1 MTMVL
6 VHGGGLGKEC
16 WDPLL
21 PFVDGEVLAVDLPG
35 RGDRPA
41 DLSKVGIADFVDA
54 VVDDL
59 ESRDLHDIV
68 LVGHSLAGLTIPQ
81 VAARVPDRIRALVF
95 VSCTV
100 PRDGQSTYDTLDPEI
115 QAISD
120 QRAGDDGPGDELGT
134 LDPEIA
140 TAVFYNDVTDRD
152 VLDWGLSILVPEA
165 PATVT
170 DPMVLATMP
179 RDVRRVW
186 IRLNDD
192 LIVVP
197 EKQDRFIENLGGCEV
212 LELDAGH
219 MAMISRPQDLAALLS
234 TI

>member
-6 VHGGGLGKEC
+6 VHGGGLGKQC
-16 WDPLL
+16 WSTML
-21 PFVDGEVLAVDLPG
+21 PYLDGDVLPIDLPG

-41 DLSKVGIADFVDA
+41 DLAAIGIAEFVDA
-54 VVDDL
+54 VVDEL
-59 ESRDLHDIV
+59 VARDLHDVV

-81 VAARVPDRIRALVF
+81 VAGRVPDRIRALVF

-100 PRDGQSTYDTLDPEI
+100 PRDGQSSYDTLDPEI
-115 QAISD
+115 QALSD
-120 QRAGDDGPGDELGT
+120 QSPRDELTT

-140 TAVFYNDVTDRD
+140 TAVFYNDVTDPA
-152 VLDWGLSILVPEA
+152 VLEWGLSLLVPEA
-165 PATVT
+165 PASVT
-170 DPMVLATMP
+170 DPMVLASMP
-179 RDVRRVW
+179 RDLRRVW

-192 LIVVP
+192 QIVVP

-219 MAMISRPQDLAALLS
+219 MAMVSRPQDLARLLVS
-234 TI
+234 I

>member
-16 WDPLL
+16 WDPML
-21 PFVDGEVLAVDLPG
+21 PFLDGDVLAVDLPG

-41 DLSKVGIADFVDA
+41 DLSQIGIAEFVDA
-54 VVDDL
+54 VVD
-59 ESRDLHDIV
+59 EIVSRDLHDVV

-81 VAARVPDRIRALVF
+81 VAGRAPDRIRALVF

-115 QAISD
+115 QALSD
-120 QRAGDDGPGDELGT
+120 AAPSEALTT

-140 TAVFYNDVTDRD
+140 KAVFYHDVADPD
-152 VLDWGLSILVPEA
+152 VLEWALSLLVPEA
-165 PATVT
+165 PASVT
-170 DPMVLATMP
+170 DPMILRTMP
-179 RDVRRVW
+179 EEIRRVW
-186 IRLNDD
+186 IRLDD
-192 LIVVP
+192 DRIVVP
-197 EKQDRFIENLGGCEV
+197 EKQDRFVENLGGCEV

-219 MAMISRPQDLAALLS
+219 MAMISRPRDLARLLS

>member
-1 MTMVL
+1 MAIVL

-21 PFVDGEVLAVDLPG
+21 PYLDGEVLAVDLPG
-35 RGDRPA
+35 RGDHPA
-41 DLSKVGIADFVDA
+41 DLAKVGIADFVDS
-54 VVDDL
+54 VVDDIVT
-59 ESRDLHDIV
+59 RDLHEVV

-100 PRDGQSTYDTLDPEI
+100 PRDGQTTYDTLDPEI

-120 QRAGDDGPGDELGT
+120 GSPRDELAT

-140 TAVFYNDVTDRD
+140 TAYFYNDVTDRE
-152 VLDWGLSILVPEA
+152 VLDWGLSLLVPEA
-165 PATVT
+165 PASVT
-170 DPMVLATMP
+170 DPMVLSTMP
-179 RDVRRVW
+179 RDLRRVW
-186 IRLNDD
+186 IRLDDD

-212 LELDAGH
+212 LQLDAGH
-219 MAMISRPQDLAALLS
+219 MAMISRPKDLAALIS
-234 TI
+234 AI